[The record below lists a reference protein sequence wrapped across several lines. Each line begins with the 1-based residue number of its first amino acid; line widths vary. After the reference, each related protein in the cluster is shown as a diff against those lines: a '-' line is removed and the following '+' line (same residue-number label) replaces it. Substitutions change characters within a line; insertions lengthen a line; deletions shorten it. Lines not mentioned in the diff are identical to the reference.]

1 MAGTKIIHVLK
12 DDTFDE
18 LLGIVQ
24 GTPASEVVFILPKRS
39 KAFSQTE
46 DFATLASEALA
57 NEKRVTFMTPNAEVA
72 ALARD
77 HAFEVVLNT
86 PKGGA
91 RKKPL
96 AALAVSGRNDVV
108 LPSDEVM
115 GEPDEDEGEIPD
127 RAPFRGVDADGD
139 GFYDDQEPGVPRK
152 KEDEGFHE
160 EELDADVDGTKVE
173 EGEDVDADDVD
184 KDVLEDDL
192 EPSLDELTDVEAEE
206 VAADGGSPRATLA
219 AAPGRRLDSAIP
231 SAIGR
236 GRAVPVRG
244 TQGKRST
251 VPLQREARVD
261 DLATVWGAP
270 SKEGGIWGPPV
281 PTTEKRGSWFSR
293 LFRRSHSQPRPV
305 AVRGGG
311 ISTVGK
317 IGIGIT
323 ILAIAALA
331 IYLFTPQ
338 SAHLAI
344 SPMASK
350 LEASLPVLADR
361 NVQEMNIAIGVMPGQ
376 FITIEKTA
384 EQTFTSSG
392 ERDVAQKAR
401 GTVTIINAFSAT
413 PQTFIATTRLETKE
427 GLMFRTLRTITVPG
441 MRGTEP
447 GKASVEVIAD
457 KPGVTYNI
465 APSSFVFSAFK
476 ERNDAERYAKF
487 TATSSAPMAGGI
499 QGKAKVATE
508 ADIVKARAAV
518 ENELKQLIADGL
530 TDARTRAV
538 ILDGATKTSEV
549 AITTSVLQDEAADT
563 FTATAKQ
570 TITTVGFREED
581 MHAFIKESLEKKHPI
596 TVLPEYI
603 TYSVTNPIFDE
614 KAGTLRGT
622 VQVGGTAFAAVSS
635 DAIRD
640 GVRGQTREQLES
652 FIRSQE
658 AKIGSAR
665 VTLSPRWA
673 TKAPDDTSRISVEL
687 IYATPQP
694 SPTSD

>member
-39 KAFSQTE
+39 KAFSQIE

-57 NEKRVTFMTPNAEVA
+57 NEKRITFMTPNSDVA

-91 RKKPL
+91 RKKP
-96 AALAVSGRNDVV
+96 AAQLAVSGRNDVV

-115 GEPDEDEGEIPD
+115 GEPDEDDSEIPD
-127 RAPFRGVDADGD
+127 HAPYRGIDKDGD
-139 GFYDDQEPGVPRK
+139 GFYDDQEPGTKRQK
-152 KEDEGFHE
+152 DDEGFHE
-160 EELDADVDGTKVE
+160 EELDADGTKVE
-173 EGEDVDADDVD
+173 EGDDVDTDDVD

-192 EPSLDELTDVEAEE
+192 EPSPEELEDLEAEE
-206 VAADGGSPRATLA
+206 VAVSGSMPHATLA
-219 AAPGRRLDSAIP
+219 ASGRRLDSAVP

-251 VPLQREARVD
+251 VPLQRETRVE
-261 DLATVWGAP
+261 DLATVWGEP

-281 PTTEKRGSWFSR
+281 ASSAKRGSWFSR
-293 LFRRSHSQPRPV
+293 LFRKGSTQPRVVTP
-305 AVRGGG
+305 RGEG
-311 ISTVGK
+311 ISTIGK
-317 IGIGIT
+317 IGIGLT
-323 ILAIAALA
+323 VLAISALA

-344 SPMASK
+344 FPAPSK

-361 NVQEMNIAIGVMPGQ
+361 NVKEANIATGVMPGQ

-384 EQTFTSSG
+384 SQTFAATG

-401 GTVTIINAFSAT
+401 GTVTIMNAFSAT

-441 MRGTEP
+441 IRGSEP
-447 GKASVEVIAD
+447 GKATVEVIAD
-457 KPGVTYNI
+457 KPGATYNI
-465 APSSFVFSAFK
+465 APTSFVFSAFK

-499 QGKAKVATE
+499 QGKAKVVTE

-518 ENELKQLIADGL
+518 ENDLKQLIADAL

-538 ILDGATKTSEV
+538 IVDGASKVSEV
-549 AITTSVLQDEAADT
+549 QITTSAQQDEPVDT
-563 FTATAKQ
+563 FTASAKQ

-581 MHAFIKESLEKKHPI
+581 MHAFIKESLEKRHPVSI
-596 TVLPEYI
+596 LPEYL
-603 TYSVTNPIFDE
+603 TYSVTSPIFDE

-622 VQVGGTAFAAVSS
+622 VQVGGTAFAAVSA

-640 GVRGQTREQLES
+640 GVRGKTRGQLES

-658 AKIGSAR
+658 AQISSAR

-673 TKAPDDTSRISVEL
+673 TKAPDDTNNISVEL

-694 SPTSD
+694 SPANE

>member
-18 LLGIVQ
+18 LLSIVQ

-39 KAFSQTE
+39 KAFSQTD

-57 NEKRVTFMTPNAEVA
+57 NEKRVTFMTPNPDIA

-91 RKKPL
+91 RKKP
-96 AALAVSGRNDVV
+96 AARLAVSGRDVV

-115 GEPDEDEGEIPD
+115 GEPDEDDGEIPD
-127 RAPFRGVDADGD
+127 HAPYRGVDVDGD
-139 GFYDDQEPGVPRK
+139 GFYDDQEPGTSRR

-160 EELDADVDGTKVE
+160 EELELDSDADGTKAE
-173 EGEDVDADDVD
+173 EGDDLDADEVD

-192 EPSLDELTDVEAEE
+192 EPSSEELEDLEAEE
-206 VAADGGSPRATLA
+206 VAVSRNVPHATLA
-219 AAPGRRLDSAIP
+219 ASGRRLDSAVP

-244 TQGKRST
+244 TQGKRSA
-251 VPLQREARVD
+251 VPLQREARVE
-261 DLATVWGAP
+261 DLATVWGEP

-281 PTTEKRGSWFSR
+281 SAGKQGSWFSR
-293 LFRRSHSQPRPV
+293 FFRKGASPQRV
-305 AVRGGG
+305 AASRGGG
-311 ISTVGK
+311 ISTIGK
-317 IGIGIT
+317 VGIGLT
-323 ILAIAALA
+323 VLAISALA

-344 SPMASK
+344 SPAPSK
-350 LEASLPVLADR
+350 LEYSLPMLADR
-361 NVQEMNIAIGVMPGQ
+361 NIKEMNSATGVVPGQ

-384 EQTFTSSG
+384 SQTFPASG

-401 GTVTIINAFSAT
+401 GTVTILNAFSAT

-427 GLMFRTLRTITVPG
+427 GLVFRTLRTITVPG
-441 MRGTEP
+441 MRGSEP
-447 GKASVEVIAD
+447 GKATVEVIAD
-457 KPGVTYNI
+457 KPGTTYNI

-487 TATSSAPMAGGI
+487 TATSSAPMAGGV
-499 QGKAKVATE
+499 QGRAKVVTE

-518 ENELKQLIADGL
+518 ENELKQLMADAL
-530 TDARTRAV
+530 TDARTRDV
-538 ILDGATKTSEV
+538 ILDEASKISEV
-549 AITTSVLQDEAADT
+549 QITTSAQQDEAADT
-563 FTATAKQ
+563 FTASAKQ
-570 TITTVGFREED
+570 TLTTVGFREED
-581 MHAFIKESLEKKHPI
+581 IHAFIKKILEEKHPI

-603 TYSVTNPIFDE
+603 TYSISNPVFDE

-622 VQVGGTAFAAVSS
+622 VQVGGTAFAAIST
-635 DAIRD
+635 DMIRD
-640 GVRGQTREQLES
+640 GVRGKTKEQLES

-658 AKIGSAR
+658 TNIGSAR

-673 TKAPDDTSRISVEL
+673 TKAPDNVSNISVEL

-694 SPTSD
+694 SPAEE